1 MNDPRSAASSSC
13 SRRELLAAGPALA
26 GIGLAA
32 LAARPAVA
40 APRARALDADDLL
53 DAALERIHAR
63 FPDVNIHASN
73 HAPMVCEALGVLGRA
88 DAMAAWLD
96 ENPDDFER
104 GPGARQPIDPAHWR
118 AALADATRFADWQV
132 FFLTELAGE
141 DWRLVLR
148 RWIPRLAPG
157 LAAAATHGVIRA
169 GHAARALSVREN
181 DTRRREL
188 AIGLAYWA
196 INYQEL
202 PWDGSLAPEPSVEAA
217 LATLVPRQPGIAP
230 PRGNI
235 ITGLTA
241 LEDTP
246 SFRPVAG
253 RVDVRDPL
261 RTLGEIT
268 RAFAALYLRN
278 PERRIHFTHA
288 VTAPSAL
295 RLLAPYLDDE
305 TLAAGVRYA
314 WQAAAGLYVVYGDP
328 RRPAPDA
335 PATAA
340 RETVVTTA
348 VRVGGAHGIKLTEAC
363 LREHALA
370 PDPTF
375 LATAQDASAS
385 LTF

>member
-13 SRRELLAAGPALA
+13 SRRELLAAGSALA

-53 DAALERIHAR
+53 DAAYERIHAR
-63 FPDVNIHASN
+63 FSDVNIHASN

-268 RAFAALYLRN
+268 RG
-278 PERRIHFTHA
+278 
-288 VTAPSAL
+288 VTLDTLPSGHI
-295 RLLAPYLDDE
+295 DSVSDS
-305 TLAAGVRYA
+305 
-314 WQAAAGLYVVYGDP
+314 
-328 RRPAPDA
+328 RPA
-335 PATAA
+335 
-340 RETVVTTA
+340 
-348 VRVGGAHGIKLTEAC
+348 
-363 LREHALA
+363 
-370 PDPTF
+370 
-375 LATAQDASAS
+375 
-385 LTF
+385 